1 MAPHP
6 DELLRETED
15 LIEEWL
21 CELDDRWQATLE
33 EAEAI
38 RAAARDEA
46 AQIVALARLEAEEAL
61 GAARRE
67 AAETVVAADEHAGRI
82 IAEAHAT
89 AGEHTDVIRALDVA
103 EREAAGEELVALRQ
117 AVDHLRA
124 ELSRLVDAAFDALPA
139 VEATSEAID
148 RALGQPEP
156 DAQFWESPAPPRRG
170 LLRRLLRR

>member
-1 MAPHP
+1 MAPDP
-6 DELLRETED
+6 EELLHDAED

-21 CELDDRWQATLE
+21 CELDDHWHSTLD

-38 RAAARDEA
+38 RAAALEDA
-46 AQIVALARLEAEEAL
+46 AQIVALSRLEAEETV

-67 AAETVVAADEHAGRI
+67 AGETVVAADEHARRT

-103 EREAAGEELVALRQ
+103 ERQAAGEELVALRQ

-148 RALGQPEP
+148 RALGEPEP
-156 DAQFWESPAPPRRG
+156 DAGFSDPPAPPRKS